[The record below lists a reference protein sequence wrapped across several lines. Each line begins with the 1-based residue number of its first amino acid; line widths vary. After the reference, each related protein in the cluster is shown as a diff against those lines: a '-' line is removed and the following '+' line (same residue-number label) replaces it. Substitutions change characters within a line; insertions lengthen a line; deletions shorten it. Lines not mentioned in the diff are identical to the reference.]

1 MARVFGGGG
10 GGYFNVCII
19 FEYKMD
25 GKKMKRVQSQKDLGI
40 MITSDARFKEHIY
53 SQVSKANKTRRGST
67 ASY

>member
-1 MARVFGGGG
+1 M
-10 GGYFNVCII
+10 CII